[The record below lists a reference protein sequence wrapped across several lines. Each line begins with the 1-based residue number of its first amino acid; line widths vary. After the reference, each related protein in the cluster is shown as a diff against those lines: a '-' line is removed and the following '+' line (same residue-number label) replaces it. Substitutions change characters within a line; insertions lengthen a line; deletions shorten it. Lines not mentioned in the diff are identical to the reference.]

1 MSSIIPTCRSSSCI
15 DGVVPSGRRRQCRRP
30 GGLGPRGCAIEGGIA
45 GGIEGGPAVREGEK
59 SVAGRS
65 ASGIPYARKLK
76 VPETLVITLS
86 LDRKSVVQGTRVA
99 VRVDLGGRCIINKKN
114 KKS

>member
-45 GGIEGGPAVREGEK
+45 GGIEGGPAVREGET

-76 VPETLVITLS
+76 VRSEEHTSELQS
-86 LDRKSVVQGTRVA
+86 LMRHSYAVFCLKKKQQIILHANTATRSVH
-99 VRVDLGGRCIINKKN
+99 
-114 KKS
+114 